1 MCRLVQRCKL
11 PILAIIEPNLLESAI
26 GSKNIFPTLVS
37 MSASSVEANNSLKTT
52 LEIMLRLLMT
62 WITLRPLMARIF
74 DSLLKQRA
82 DDQVNY
88 AAFMKQL
95 MEMDEKSCP

>member
-1 MCRLVQRCKL
+1 
-11 PILAIIEPNLLESAI
+11 
-26 GSKNIFPTLVS
+26 
-37 MSASSVEANNSLKTT
+37 
-52 LEIMLRLLMT
+52 MLRLFDDLDNSQAT
-62 WITLRPLMARIF
+62 YGKNF

-95 MEMDEKSCP
+95 MEMDEKVVHDDTQNSTLS